1 MELVWE
7 QQALCG
13 DLVHKIMSD
22 FFRGKTENERKLI
35 NLSGQEL
42 ISELEKK
49 I

>member
-1 MELVWE
+1 MELVWK

-13 DLVHKIMSD
+13 DLVHRIMSD
-22 FFRGKTENERKLI
+22 FFKGKTENGRKLI

-42 ISELEKK
+42 INELEKK